1 MMGDESQLRAATS
14 GPEVTQIEGLSE
26 TLLVAPGQGE
36 SKADS
41 TPAHRIGPRV
51 RGGAVVMLEDLL
63 QQKSLSWRQAAEV
76 VAAIADLLVTIH
88 QRGAA
93 HGELGP
99 DRILLPNL
107 GQPELADLGHSDSH
121 QAGPGAGTQAS
132 SIGPCTAPE
141 QIQSGRQSLAP
152 QCDVYALGVLLY
164 HLLCSRYPFRSTNQT
179 ELWRQIV
186 EDAPQPPRQLA
197 HGIPPELEQ
206 LCLRLLAKEPAAR
219 PANGAE
225 LARELRRVLVE
236 TEAFDQSADSSAG
249 AATARRQVAET
260 SREHDLLMAIRW
272 DLSLMSASS
281 SGEGPQAVAGRLHEL
296 LQNRVRQCNGTE
308 ISHSSVVTVVQLP
321 PLNERMTGLPALLE
335 QALTILSEVAAL
347 RIPVGFTIASA
358 VAQAARR
365 SVPSESGLDECGDE
379 SLQRPA
385 LRLRGRVSESGLEVT
400 PATMEL
406 LQRWLP
412 CRSQGG
418 GAANITISL
427 NDPRDSGEIGVRV
440 RTDTTLAGSWPLV
453 GRASQLAIL
462 KARWEQTCEGMG
474 QVVLLIGDEGVG
486 KTRLIQELSTVVGE
500 SSQRPH
506 WIRWSCRPV
515 LSGQSL
521 HPATEYFREMCQQSQ
536 AIDAVEQLRG
546 YLSQWKLS
554 NPETLTMFSSLLQ
567 LPTDGLSEEIQQR
580 RLESERLTA
589 TQRRDRTQQGLLDWL
604 KQVAATAPVV
614 FVVEDLQWVDPATLA
629 LLHALLDQGLNE
641 RVLTILTFRPEF
653 ETPWGS
659 RAHQTQVAL
668 SRLTKRNAVAVFSN
682 ITGVTDLSPNL
693 IEQLMAVTE
702 GVPLFVE
709 AFALANASG
718 YIVGCHIS
726 CTPTKS

>member
-1 MMGDESQLRAATS
+1 MGDESQLRAATS
-14 GPEVTQIEGLSE
+14 GPGVTQIDGLSE

-36 SKADS
+36 SKKDRV
-41 TPAHRIGPRV
+41 PGRPIGRRV
-51 RGGAVVMLEDLL
+51 RDGSVVMLEDLL
-63 QQKSLSWRQAAEV
+63 QQKCLSWRQATEV

-99 DRILLPNL
+99 DRILLPNP

-121 QAGPGAGTQAS
+121 QAGPDAGTPAS

-141 QIQSGRQSLAP
+141 QIQSGKQSLAP
-152 QCDVYALGVLLY
+152 QCDVYALGVILY
-164 HLLCSRYPFRSTNQT
+164 HLLCSRYPFRSTSQT
-179 ELWRQIV
+179 ELWREIV

-249 AATARRQVAET
+249 AATARRQVVET
-260 SREHDLLMAIRW
+260 SPEDDLLLAITW
-272 DLSLMSASS
+272 DLSPVATSPFDGSS
-281 SGEGPQAVAGRLHEL
+281 EAVAERLHQL
-296 LQNRVRQCNGTE
+296 LQNFVSRCNGVE
-308 ISHSSVVTVVQLP
+308 ISHSPATTVLRLRPLSERSV
-321 PLNERMTGLPALLE
+321 GLSALLE
-335 QALTILSEVAAL
+335 QALMILAEVAEQ

-358 VAQAARR
+358 VAQAARL
-365 SVPSESGLDECGDE
+365 SVPTESPANEPGNE
-379 SLQRPA
+379 SPKRAAIRLQ
-385 LRLRGRVSESGLEVT
+385 GHVSESGLKVT
-400 PATMEL
+400 PASMEL
-406 LQRWLP
+406 LRRWLP
-412 CRSQGG
+412 CDLHGTEVKIILGS
-418 GAANITISL
+418 NSL
-427 NDPRDSGEIGVRV
+427 SL
-440 RTDTTLAGSWPLV
+440 TDTALAELRPLV

-486 KTRLIQELSTVVGE
+486 KTRLIQELKSVVAE
-500 SSQRPH
+500 SSQRSH

-515 LSGQSL
+515 VSGQSL
-521 HPATEYFREMCQQSQ
+521 HPATEYFREMCQQSL
-536 AIDAVEQLRG
+536 ATDAVEQLRV

-567 LPTDGLSEEIQQR
+567 LPTSGLSEEIQQR
-580 RLESERLTA
+580 RFELDRLTA

-604 KQVAATAPVV
+604 KQVATTAPVV

-641 RVLTILTFRPEF
+641 RVLTLLTFRPEF

-682 ITGVTDLSPNL
+682 ITGVTDPSPHL
-693 IEQLMAVTE
+693 IEQLMAVSE

-709 AFALANASG
+709 AFAIAHQRGEA
-718 YIVGCHIS
+718 VA
-726 CTPTKS
+726 KSHPKC